1 MYVGCLFL
9 TVDLA
14 PDVQLNLCM
23 LNDCNSECP
32 PYWLLHEYTY
42 VHRFTSHRL
51 ANIVCAN

>member
-23 LNDCNSECP
+23 FMIVMASVHLTGYYMSIHMYTD
-32 PYWLLHEYTY
+32 LLYTY
-42 VHRFTSHRL
+42 
-51 ANIVCAN
+51 